1 MSRLSDRRH
10 RHDPYYRRAKREDY
24 PARSIYKLEELDRR
38 FRLLRPAQRVLDLGC
53 RPGSWLLYAA
63 QRVGAGGFVVGLDR
77 EALEPPLPANTAVVV
92 GDVLSVEPELL
103 RQTLPEQQ
111 RSCFNVVLSDMA
123 PDTSG
128 IAFTDQVRSVELFV
142 RALELA
148 LRLGCPSSTFV
159 GKIFMGD
166 GFEETMR
173 RVRDHYERVKTARP
187 DATRKS
193 STELYIVALGRK
205 A

>member
-10 RHDPYYRRAKREDY
+10 RHDAYYRRAKRDDY

-63 QRVGAGGFVVGLDR
+63 ERVGLEGFVVGLDR
-77 EALEPPLPANTAVVV
+77 EAVEPPLPANAAVVV
-92 GDVLSVEPELL
+92 GDVRSVEPELL
-103 RQTLPEQQ
+103 RQALPEQQ
-111 RSCFNVVLSDMA
+111 RGGFNVVLSDMA
-123 PDTSG
+123 PDTTG

-148 LRLGCPSSTFV
+148 LCLGCPASSFV

-166 GFEETMR
+166 GFEEAMR
-173 RVRDHYERVKTARP
+173 QVRDRYDRVKTARP

-193 STELYIVALGRK
+193 SSEMYIVALGRK
-205 A
+205 T

>member
-10 RHDPYYRRAKREDY
+10 RHDVYYRRAKREEY

-38 FRLLRPAQRVLDLGC
+38 FRLLRPGQRVLDLGC
-53 RPGSWLLYAA
+53 RPGSWLQYAA
-63 QRVGAGGFVVGLDR
+63 QRVGADGFVVGLDR
-77 EALEPPLPANTAVVV
+77 EALEPPLPANAAGVV

-103 RQTLPEQQ
+103 RRALPEPQ

-123 PDTSG
+123 PDTTG

-148 LRLGCPSSTFV
+148 LCLGCPSSSFV

-166 GFEETMR
+166 GFDDTIR
-173 RVRDHYERVKTARP
+173 RVRERYDRVKTARP

-193 STELYIVALGRK
+193 STEVYIVALGRK